1 MLPLATPVIIYQSI
15 NILSGAWSD
24 FFTPLLVLDKN
35 VVTPL
40 AISRLQADT
49 GAQMN
54 TYFMAPVFASI
65 PPFIIFAFFQKRILG
80 GINVGGV
87 KG

>member
-1 MLPLATPVIIYQSI
+1 VFQKRAEYLWIFS
-15 NILSGAWSD
+15 SD
-24 FFTPLLVLDKN
+24 NEAIKPCSSKDITKN
-35 VVTPL
+35 VPVNY
-40 AISRLQADT
+40 DT
-49 GAQMN
+49 SIQMN
-54 TYFMAPVFASI
+54 TYFMALVFASI